1 MDSHTQHHQTSSS
14 HRRRENNLWC
24 PGHLYDLVP
33 PHSSSARWIRVV
45 IKTYFFFFPQLSCP
59 QLSQGQLICLR
70 WFLLEHIKMFW
81 VWDTWAVLVLPALA
95 GPSFQDDLSQCRMW
109 AQAHKSVLPPR
120 EVMSWCPFR
129 MLKPLPER
137 SSKGDLKQWPVFSDL
152 NATLFQSLKKM
163 KYPNTWKFL
172 FFFFFPA
179 VPCSAHHIHM
189 VKWLYLVNRERTEK
203 EEDKISKKS
212 RFSWL
217 SYEKKPKKKGTVP
230 PQTATA

>member
-1 MDSHTQHHQTSSS
+1 MTSFHLIPPQPGESELSS
-14 HRRRENNLWC
+14 KL
-24 PGHLYDLVP
+24 
-33 PHSSSARWIRVV
+33 
-45 IKTYFFFFPQLSCP
+45 FFFFPQLSCP

-152 NATLFQSLKKM
+152 NAALFQSFKKM

-172 FFFFFPA
+172 FFFLQFL
-179 VPCSAHHIHM
+179 VPLTIFIWWNGCTWWTGSGQKKRKIKYQKRADFLDFLM
-189 VKWLYLVNRERTEK
+189 KKNPKRK
-203 EEDKISKKS
+203 EQ
-212 RFSWL
+212 
-217 SYEKKPKKKGTVP
+217 YPPKL
-230 PQTATA
+230 PQHNCDRKLLR